1 MSSRCINPGT
11 SNAGTYISAQAHAG
25 PCRAGMAAPY
35 PSACGS
41 PSRSVVT
48 SFSSVMT
55 FERIS
60 GSSLQAGS
68 TWMDQTAAAQCPLP
82 NDSWPHGWAHAS
94 RGG

>member
-1 MSSRCINPGT
+1 
-11 SNAGTYISAQAHAG
+11 
-25 PCRAGMAAPY
+25 
-35 PSACGS
+35 
-41 PSRSVVT
+41 
-48 SFSSVMT
+48 VMT